1 MKEKF
6 QTVLTNNSVL
16 VLSFLCP
23 YMFGITLSE
32 THSGGGLMAPIWIL
46 GIQDGI
52 LTLGPILLVLIT
64 GFTYW
69 IPYVYVGHEFKKLA
83 TDEEN
88 SWSRFR
94 FRVLVATFIAV
105 LQVVWISYINMTHG
119 SRPRLY
125 IPLPIV
131 SVIALILGRRFV
143 PREVEEPW

>member
-1 MKEKF
+1 
-6 QTVLTNNSVL
+6 
-16 VLSFLCP
+16 
-23 YMFGITLSE
+23 
-32 THSGGGLMAPIWIL
+32 MAPIWIL

-131 SVIALILGRRFV
+131 SVIAMILGRRFV
-143 PREVEEPW
+143 LREVEEPW